1 MYTSLAVW
9 YQEVEAEA
17 EEDGANRE
25 EKEKVEDLGFR
36 APPMGR

>member
-1 MYTSLAVW
+1 MYTSLAMW

-17 EEDGANRE
+17 EDGSNRE